1 MDLLWFILASYGMTF
16 LIVYASIFNKIRPR
30 PDWLWGIGKLFH
42 CALCMGFHVGWFL
55 FAINRWTELFTFDY
69 TVANFLICGCVG
81 SGTSFMLSMLIQDKG
96 VRYVTTVQHR
106 KT

>member
-1 MDLLWFILASYGMTF
+1 VDLLWFILASYGMTF
-16 LIVYASIFNKIRPR
+16 LIVYASIFSKIRPR
-30 PDWLWGIGKLFH
+30 PDWLWGTGKLFH

-55 FAINRWTELFTFDY
+55 FAINKWTELFTFDY
-69 TVANFLICGCVG
+69 TLANFLICGCVA
-81 SGTSFMLSMLIQDKG
+81 SGTSYMLSMLIQDKG